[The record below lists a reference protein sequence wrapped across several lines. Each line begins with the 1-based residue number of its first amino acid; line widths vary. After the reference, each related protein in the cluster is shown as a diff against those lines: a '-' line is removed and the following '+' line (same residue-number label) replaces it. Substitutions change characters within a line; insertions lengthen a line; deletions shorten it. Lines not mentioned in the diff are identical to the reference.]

1 MLKLAVQAKG
11 RLNEKTLEL
20 LSDSGLRVASPG
32 RSLIAKASNFP
43 LEVLYLRD
51 DDIPQAVAMGV
62 ADIGIVGENE
72 VAESLADVEIAMR
85 LGFGKCR
92 ISLAVPKAI
101 NYTGIEWF
109 DGKRIAT
116 SYPSILEHY
125 FDKKGIKARIQ
136 KIAGSVEVA
145 PSVGMSDAIF
155 DIVSTG
161 GTLIQNG
168 LVEVERVFESE
179 ALLIMTPEL
188 DSEKIRE
195 LEKIKLRF
203 KSNIESRGYK
213 YLLLNIPAA
222 SVDKA
227 VALIPG
233 MKSPTLIPLAD
244 PEWYAMQVVL
254 HEDSLWDKIE
264 RLKEIGAQDILVL
277 SLENIIR

>member
-11 RLNEKTLEL
+11 RLNEKTVGL
-20 LSDSGLRVASPG
+20 LTDSGIRVSSAS
-32 RSLIAKASNFP
+32 RSLIARATSFP

-72 VAESLADVEIAMR
+72 VEESGSEVSISMH

-92 ISLAVPKAI
+92 ISLAVPKSV
-101 NYTGIEWF
+101 NYDGIRWF
-109 DGKRIAT
+109 EGKRVAT
-116 SYPSILEHY
+116 SYPTILRKFFE
-125 FDKKGIKARIQ
+125 KEGIHAFIH

-145 PSVGMSDAIF
+145 PSVGMADAIF

-161 GTLIQNG
+161 STLIQNG
-168 LVEVERVFESE
+168 LIEVERVFESE
-179 ALLIMTPEL
+179 AVLITTPYL
-188 DSEKIRE
+188 DATKSAE
-195 LEKIKLRF
+195 LEKLKLRF
-203 KSNIESRGYK
+203 KSNIESQGYK
-213 YLLLNIPAA
+213 YLLLNIPAS

-227 VALIPG
+227 VSLIPG

-244 PEWYAMQVVL
+244 KKWFAMQVVL
-254 HEDSLWDKIE
+254 HEDDLWDKIE
-264 RLKEIGAQDILVL
+264 SLKEIGAQDILVL